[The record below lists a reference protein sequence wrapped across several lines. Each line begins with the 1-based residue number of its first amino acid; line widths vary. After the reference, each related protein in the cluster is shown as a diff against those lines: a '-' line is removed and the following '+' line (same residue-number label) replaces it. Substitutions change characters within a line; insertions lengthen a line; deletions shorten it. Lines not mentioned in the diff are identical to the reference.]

1 MTEKPEPY
9 KKLII
14 ALSIVIPVAIAG
26 LFRLKIPGYDLS
38 FLPLIYATINGI
50 TAVLLIVSYLSIKNG
65 NRARHELINKI
76 CFFG

>member
-38 FLPLIYATINGI
+38 FLPLIYGH
-50 TAVLLIVSYLSIKNG
+50 Y
-65 NRARHELINKI
+65 
-76 CFFG
+76 